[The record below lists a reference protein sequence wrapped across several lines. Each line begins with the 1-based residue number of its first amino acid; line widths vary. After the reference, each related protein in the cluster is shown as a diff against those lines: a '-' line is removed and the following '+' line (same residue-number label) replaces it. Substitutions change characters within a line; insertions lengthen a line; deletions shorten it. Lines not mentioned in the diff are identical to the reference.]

1 MDTEATTV
9 YVESV
14 ADSFADK
21 SNNHIEEEEVES
33 TSEDLLNDTF
43 TSALTTEIS
52 ALSTSSFDE
61 KNHSNDKND
70 ADMIEEIYKKIMRFI
85 KQFVNE

>member
-9 YVESV
+9 DVEVV

-21 SNNHIEEEEVES
+21 SNDDIEEEEVES
-33 TSEDLLNDTF
+33 SSEDLLNETF

-52 ALSTSSFDE
+52 VLSSSSFDE
-61 KNHSNDKND
+61 KSQSNDKNH
-70 ADMIEEIYKKIMRFI
+70 ADMIEEIDKKIMRFI
-85 KQFVNE
+85 QQFFK

>member
-9 YVESV
+9 DVEVV

-21 SNNHIEEEEVES
+21 SNNDIEEEEVES
-33 TSEDLLNDTF
+33 SSEDLLNDTF